1 MGSRGPG
8 RADQEK
14 GAPTIIFWASLINRE
29 LAPAL
34 ILSEAEDTGSLWRM
48 IEVRRQPVEIA

>member
-14 GAPTIIFWASLINRE
+14 GTPTIIFWASLINRE

-34 ILSEAEDTGSLWRM
+34 ILSTETLYDCKTTESSPVWGSGF
-48 IEVRRQPVEIA
+48 

>member
-48 IEVRRQPVEIA
+48 IEVRRQPVE